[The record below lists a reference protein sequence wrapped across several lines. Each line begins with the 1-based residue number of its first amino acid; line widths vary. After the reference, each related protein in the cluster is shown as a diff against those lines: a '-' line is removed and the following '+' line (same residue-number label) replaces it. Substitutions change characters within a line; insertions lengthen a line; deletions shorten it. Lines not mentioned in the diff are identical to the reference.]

1 MTNAWLTRISLPRIL
16 QSRQL
21 LLSGGLILAIIL
33 LALLAPVISPHDPT
47 LVSGKTRFASPCMSY
62 PLGADFLGRDVL
74 SNILYGARTSLSV
87 GIFSMT
93 IALVCGTV
101 AGLLSGYFRGWLES
115 IIMRAVE
122 TILCFPTILIAI
134 FMVGFIGS
142 SLGNLVFVI
151 AVVYTP
157 RFARIAYASTLSIR
171 ENTYIESA
179 HVIGAHTPR
188 ILFRHILP
196 NILAPL
202 FVQFSMSLGQAI
214 LLESGLSFLGLGPA
228 PPTPSWG
235 RLIDQSRRFMHL
247 SIHGVTWPALAI
259 SITVLGFNLLGDS
272 LRDQLD
278 PRLRGKG

>member
-1 MTNAWLTRISLPRIL
+1 MLRSP
-16 QSRQL
+16 QL
-21 LLSGGLILAIIL
+21 LFSGGLVLAITL

-47 LVSGKTRFASPCMSY
+47 LVSGKTRFAGPSMSY

-74 SNILYGARTSLSV
+74 SNILHGARTSLSV
-87 GIFSMT
+87 GICSVT
-93 IALVCGTV
+93 IALVVGTIT
-101 AGLLSGYFRGWLES
+101 GLLSGYFRGWLES
-115 IIMRAVE
+115 FIMRAVE

-179 HVIGAHTPR
+179 HVIGAHTTR
-188 ILFRHILP
+188 ILLRHILP

-247 SIHGVTWPALAI
+247 SVHGVAWPALAI
-259 SITVLGFNLLGDS
+259 SITVLAFNLLGDA